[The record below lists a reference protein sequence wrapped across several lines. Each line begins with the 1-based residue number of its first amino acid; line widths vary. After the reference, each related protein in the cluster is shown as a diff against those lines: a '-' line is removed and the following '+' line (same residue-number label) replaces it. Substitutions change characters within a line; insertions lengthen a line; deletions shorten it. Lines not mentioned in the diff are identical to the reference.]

1 MTMNPRSRF
10 LYELRI
16 AFPSIALYGV
26 AIPPK
31 SAYSAAMPQAH
42 PAIRRRYSV
51 LVRRQ
56 GGAAA
61 KTWAW
66 EIRRVPDHLAVQLQR
81 DGFNTAKAAK
91 RAGQEALHALPE
103 SLSVEEKPNA

>member
-1 MTMNPRSRF
+1 
-10 LYELRI
+10 
-16 AFPSIALYGV
+16 
-26 AIPPK
+26 
-31 SAYSAAMPQAH
+31 MPQAR

-51 LVRRQ
+51 LVKRQ

-91 RAGQEALHALPE
+91 RAGEKALRTLLERLSGEKRNAQAREGRPALTTRAHYACRPLVM
-103 SLSVEEKPNA
+103 SM